1 MNSSVPLLFYHDYLQ
16 AIRHKRVILLS
27 FFSSVKSHLLAFKAL
42 YPNLGLPDAHVMILF
57 GGLSISFTG
66 SSLVAQ
72 SVKNLPVVQETWVRK
87 IPCRRKWQPTP
98 VFLLGEPHG
107 QRSLAGYSPW
117 GRKSR
122 TWLRIRTYQHTLIF
136 SWTLYPANHLL
147 SVHRDIS
154 RSFFF
159 LQLHNTPFFEW
170 LWIIEPVSYV
180 CTCRLLPIFC
190 KCKHCYNGSAFVHV
204 LVCCFESCWRVTF
217 KIYP

>member
-1 MNSSVPLLFYHDYLQ
+1 
-16 AIRHKRVILLS
+16 
-27 FFSSVKSHLLAFKAL
+27 
-42 YPNLGLPDAHVMILF
+42 MILF

-98 VFLLGEPHG
+98 VFLLGESHG

-117 GRKSR
+117 GRKSW
-122 TWLRIRTYQHTLIF
+122 TWLRIRTYQRTLIF
-136 SWTLYPANHLL
+136 SWTLYPADHFL

-154 RSFFF
+154 CSFFF
-159 LQLHNTPFFEW
+159 FFYSC
-170 LWIIEPVSYV
+170 IILLSLSDCGLLNLSPIV
-180 CTCRLLPIFC
+180 CTCRLLSIFC